1 MGTFGNWW
9 GVVLRLDYL
18 NSYILRLF
26 TYLDYV
32 WLSRILV
39 CTLVWLFDLACG
51 LFHLRSVDRA

>member
-18 NSYILRLF
+18 NSYILCLF
-26 TYLDYV
+26 IYLDYV

-39 CTLVWLFDLACG
+39 WAMVRLFSLTCGLFDL
-51 LFHLRSVDRA
+51 R

>member
-26 TYLDYV
+26 TYLVYV
-32 WLSRILV
+32 WLGSILV
-39 CTLVWLFDLACG
+39 YTLFGLFVIACG
-51 LFHLRSVDRA
+51 LLYLRSVDRA